1 MCIRDRLFHA
11 AVARATHNPV
21 LAELYNV
28 IIRNVQENLESLLEE
43 KQYDPGAMKLH
54 DDLLDAIRGRKAD
67 AAENIIVK
75 IVEFDTVSIS
85 GEPPE

>member
-1 MCIRDRLFHA
+1 MTTFWTPSA
-11 AVARATHNPV
+11 A
-21 LAELYNV
+21 
-28 IIRNVQENLESLLEE
+28 
-43 KQYDPGAMKLH
+43 
-54 DDLLDAIRGRKAD
+54 GRAD